1 MNSLLDPFLY
11 QLKHFLLITSPLMVQ
26 MILLISVISQ
36 NMFFLIF
43 HINYVQTSVWYIFL
57 MYWMFTQVAL
67 FCLPLLTLFH
77 FMSKTCYILHKKS
90 RYVLGQKLLHNVYI
104 TLVIYSM

>member
-1 MNSLLDPFLY
+1 MNSLLDSFLY

-43 HINYVQTSVWYIFL
+43 HINYVQTSVWYFNGL
-57 MYWMFTQVAL
+57 
-67 FCLPLLTLFH
+67 
-77 FMSKTCYILHKKS
+77 
-90 RYVLGQKLLHNVYI
+90 NVYPSGSFVFAF
-104 TLVIYSM
+104 THVVSFYVENVLHFA

>member
-43 HINYVQTSVWYIFL
+43 HINYVQTSV
-57 MYWMFTQVAL
+57 
-67 FCLPLLTLFH
+67 
-77 FMSKTCYILHKKS
+77 
-90 RYVLGQKLLHNVYI
+90 
-104 TLVIYSM
+104 

>member
-1 MNSLLDPFLY
+1 MSGFGRKKRHLYWSSTMNSLLDSFLY

-43 HINYVQTSVWYIFL
+43 HINYVQTSV
-57 MYWMFTQVAL
+57 
-67 FCLPLLTLFH
+67 
-77 FMSKTCYILHKKS
+77 
-90 RYVLGQKLLHNVYI
+90 
-104 TLVIYSM
+104 